1 LLADLRTRFQEIRGF
16 SRWRRHARRN
26 LRGRLNCI
34 VPALGKFGLSRATR
48 GIRLCMDRAEYLETF
63 LALQRER
70 DRPIPGFA
78 RDPSESQ
85 AVITYA
91 PE

>member
-1 LLADLRTRFQEIRGF
+1 
-16 SRWRRHARRN
+16 
-26 LRGRLNCI
+26 
-34 VPALGKFGLSRATR
+34 
-48 GIRLCMDRAEYLETF
+48 MDRAEYLETF